1 MVAGEYR
8 GYEEINLET
17 QDHDLKTDDT
27 KSLYPQLL
35 ASNLLLLLSTDE
47 MLKFKLQILHCKE
60 FDSFLPTVWIFDG
73 PVLSLDLLQ
82 LSILQKF

>member
-1 MVAGEYR
+1 MVTGEYR

-35 ASNLLLLLSTDE
+35 ASNLLLLLSTHE
-47 MLKFKLQILHCKE
+47 MLKF
-60 FDSFLPTVWIFDG
+60 
-73 PVLSLDLLQ
+73 
-82 LSILQKF
+82 

>member
-1 MVAGEYR
+1 MVTGEYR
-8 GYEEINLET
+8 GYEGINLET

-47 MLKFKLQILHCKE
+47 MLKLKLRILHCKE

-73 PVLSLDLLQ
+73 PVLSLDL
-82 LSILQKF
+82 FTT